1 MGVHVG
7 ELSREGWKGSSPKGY
22 DCSPGGEDEMILLIY
37 AGNKR
42 GTYMYCEVSFRA
54 MFDTHP
60 HKIRKTLDCQVS
72 QCLDATPPLENKAN
86 IILSFE
92 VMSTEKWSGFLFF
105 FLSFTVASIDLHLTF
120 CVRCTKEKC
129 ILLGTPGILHSMWA
143 HVSVE
148 NSRMANR

>member
-1 MGVHVG
+1 
-7 ELSREGWKGSSPKGY
+7 
-22 DCSPGGEDEMILLIY
+22 MILLIY
-37 AGNKR
+37 AGNKG

-129 ILLGTPGILHSMWA
+129 ILLGTPSILHSTLCGHMCLWKIPEWQTDNLVVYSTKDST
-143 HVSVE
+143 HFPSPYQ
-148 NSRMANR
+148 R